1 MDPDSFKIEAEA
13 IKSEAEADKTITRIG
28 NMADNLTI
36 NINIETKEGGD
47 TDTVQMIHLKMT
59 VMVHINNLT
68 NQNTISRVPLKIS
81 TKIRGNILMED
92 PVRSSQTKVTE
103 IIIKI
108 ITILFNK
115 IHNNQKH
122 QQILT
127 CNFFPAFVLQTSKN
141 TKIPITRNKNT
152 KIHHI
157 PVSRFLTSRPM
168 SCFSGINY
176 QIKEYKIR
184 AFWCWEVT
192 T

>member
-28 NMADNLTI
+28 NMAGNLTI

-47 TDTVQMIHLKMT
+47 TDTVQMNHLKMT
-59 VMVHINNLT
+59 VMVQINILT

-81 TKIRGNILMED
+81 TKIRGSISMED
-92 PVRSSQTKVTE
+92 PVRSSQTKITE
-103 IIIKI
+103 IITKI

-115 IHNNQKH
+115 IHNQKH

-152 KIHHI
+152 KIRHI
-157 PVSRFLTSRPM
+157 PASRFLTLRPM

>member
-1 MDPDSFKIEAEA
+1 
-13 IKSEAEADKTITRIG
+13 
-28 NMADNLTI
+28 MADNLII

-47 TDTVQMIHLKMT
+47 TDTVQMNHLKMT
-59 VMVHINNLT
+59 VMVHINNLM
-68 NQNTISRVPLKIS
+68 NQNTISRVLLKIS
-81 TKIRGNILMED
+81 TKIKGSIFLMED
-92 PVRSSQTKVTE
+92 PVRSSQTKITE
-103 IIIKI
+103 IITKI
-108 ITILFNK
+108 IILFNK

-152 KIHHI
+152 KTPHI

-192 T
+192 TWASQPGIPRDAVI